1 MCQGGE
7 LNSRPRAYES
17 PALPLSYPGV
27 GGEKIESRNVACQR
41 GQTCRSSVD
50 LIFLLNVGREIFFA
64 AAHRRHETNA
74 IVFLHDPGPIFE
86 IDVAPAGKVARCG
99 AFWILLRRKQEKL
112 HLLLNHRDLRDPMAL
127 IVVKDARSNSAKVGE
142 LGRNI
147 VMLEPVLHEKQ

>member
-64 AAHRRHETNA
+64 AAQCRHETDA
-74 IVFLHDPGPIFE
+74 VVFLHHAGPIFK
-86 IDVAPAGKVARCG
+86 IDKAPAGKVARRPSLR
-99 AFWILLRRKQEKL
+99 IPLRRKKEKV
-112 HLLLNHRDLRDPMAL
+112 HVLLDHRHLRDPMAF
-127 IVVKDARSNSAKVGE
+127 IVVKDARSNSPKVG
-142 LGRNI
+142 
-147 VMLEPVLHEKQ
+147 

>member
-50 LIFLLNVGREIFFA
+50 LVFLLNVGREIFFS

-74 IVFLHDPGPIFE
+74 IVFLHDAGPIFK
-86 IDVAPAGKVARCG
+86 INVAPTGKMPRRAALC
-99 AFWILLRRKQEKL
+99 ILLGRKKEKL
-112 HLLLNHRDLRDPMAL
+112 HVFLDHRDLRDPMTF
-127 IVVKDARSNSAKVGE
+127 IVVKDARSNRPKVGE
-142 LGRNI
+142 
-147 VMLEPVLHEKQ
+147 